1 MCDVDHFKAYNDIL
15 GHVAGDACL
24 REIAA
29 ILRAHARRAGDV
41 VARYGGEEFAVIMP
55 RCSLPEAQAI
65 GAHRTG
71 AVTDVRTAGPVTVQL
86 RDWPPG
92 GNVCHS

>member
-65 GAHRTG
+65 SASILDAIRDNQIAHAG
-71 AVTDVRTAGPVTVQL
+71 SQTASCAP
-86 RDWPPG
+86 
-92 GNVCHS
+92 